1 MNKLIL
7 FFLLSCFLGLAQNR
21 DFFDVARNGSV
32 AEANT
37 FFKQDKSIVN
47 ALNTHGFSPLILACY
62 SNNKEMV
69 YFLIENG
76 ADLNY
81 VSQEGTAL
89 MAVTVKG
96 NIQFVDLLLQKGAN
110 PNLTNATGVT
120 ALIYAVQFNNTEIV
134 KKLLENGADK
144 NILTDSGKSAFEY
157 AVLANNEQIIN
168 LLK

>member
-1 MNKLIL
+1 MRKLIL
-7 FFLLSCFLGLAQNR
+7 FFLLSCFFGVAQNR

-32 AEANT
+32 AEAKI
-37 FFKQDKSIVN
+37 FFKQDNSVVN
-47 ALNTHGFSPLILACY
+47 ALNNHGFSPLILACY
-62 SNNKEMV
+62 SSNLEIID
-69 YFLIENG
+69 FLLENG

-96 NIQFVDLLLQKGAN
+96 NIQLVDLLLQKGAN
-110 PNLTNATGVT
+110 PNLTNANGIT
-120 ALIYAVQFNNTEIV
+120 ALMYAVQFNNSEIV
-134 KKLLENGADK
+134 KKLLDNGADK

>member
-1 MNKLIL
+1 MRKLIL
-7 FFLLSCFLGLAQNR
+7 FFLLSCFLGFSQNR

-32 AEANT
+32 TEAKI
-37 FFKQDKSIVN
+37 FLKKDKSVVN
-47 ALNTHGFSPLILACY
+47 ALNDYGFSPLILACY
-62 SNNKEMV
+62 SGNIDIIE
-69 YFLIENG
+69 FLLENG

-96 NIQFVDLLLQKGAN
+96 NFQLVDLLLEKGAN
-110 PNLTNATGVT
+110 PNLANSTGIT
-120 ALIYAVQFNNTEIV
+120 ALIYAVQFNNTELV
-134 KKLLENGADK
+134 RKLLANGADK